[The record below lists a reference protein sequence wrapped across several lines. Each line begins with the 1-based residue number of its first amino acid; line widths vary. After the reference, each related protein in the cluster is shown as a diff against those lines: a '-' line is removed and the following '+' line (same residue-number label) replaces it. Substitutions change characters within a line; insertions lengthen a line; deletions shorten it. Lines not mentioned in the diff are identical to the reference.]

1 MKVLVDTN
9 IVIDALARREPFYE
23 KARLLFILGKAGELE
38 LWISGTQLT
47 DVFYLLTNGA
57 RTAAEKGKHLMRLF
71 RQCVRV
77 ASFGELEFDAALDSS
92 WEDLEDACV
101 FQVAQSIKADA
112 IITRNQKDFARS
124 SIPVFD
130 CGEFFDYLRKA
141 RNLDYAEVEF

>member
-77 ASFGELEFDAALDSS
+77 ASFSELEFDAALDSS

-130 CGEFFDYLRKA
+130 CGGFFDYLRKT